1 MKYAII
7 ENGTVVNIAVA
18 DFPVSD
24 NWIEAANAKIG
35 DKWNEGQ
42 FFSVFPSPTVDM
54 VKQEASRRITA
65 ICPEWKQRN
74 LTARAAELAIKGVTN
89 WTAEEQAEH
98 AAGQAVWDQIKVVR
112 ARSDELEAMDPIP
125 TDYSSDVYWS

>member
-1 MKYAII
+1 MAKVLKNGQII
-7 ENGTVVNIAVA
+7 EVPDS
-18 DFPVSD
+18 DFP
-24 NWIEAANAKIG
+24 
-35 DKWNEGQ
+35 
-42 FFSVFPSPTVDM
+42 PPPPPTADM
-54 VKQEASRRITA
+54 VKQEASRRIIT

-98 AAGQAVWDQIKVVR
+98 AAGQAIWDQIKVVR

-125 TDYSSDVYWS
+125 ADYSSDAYWNPT